1 MACLYS
7 PGIVDLIDE
16 RWATY
21 PFTRDD
27 VVDMIARICRPSTQS
42 SDNEVA
48 ASERAHAEFLLA
60 NCD

>member
-21 PFTRDD
+21 PYTRAD
-27 VVDMIARICRPSTQS
+27 VVDMVARICRPSS
-42 SDNEVA
+42 EPSGEVTDW
-48 ASERAHAEFLLA
+48 ERVHAEALLA
-60 NCD
+60 ACD